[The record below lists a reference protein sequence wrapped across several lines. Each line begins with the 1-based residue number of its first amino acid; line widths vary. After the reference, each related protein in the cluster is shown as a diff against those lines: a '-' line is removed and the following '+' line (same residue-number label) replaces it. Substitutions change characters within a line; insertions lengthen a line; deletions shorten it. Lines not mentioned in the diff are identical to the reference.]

1 VYHTLKDPKETTDL
15 AGKPGVPTQKQ
26 FQAAVLRSRRID
38 PLAKR
43 PYDNALV
50 PAVTGIATRPGLMR
64 REYLGNFDWVPQ
76 FGNRTPSEHKIVN
89 GLDATPGAQQFAGYL
104 RIPKNGVYRFDLTAN
119 GKAVVRLHDALLID
133 ADSQYTAGSKA
144 LSGKIA
150 LQAGLHPLRINFLA
164 PPNAAVVS
172 LEWQV
177 PSGQMKTIPNVQFCV
192 KKGT

>member
-1 VYHTLKDPKETTDL
+1 
-15 AGKPGVPTQKQ
+15 
-26 FQAAVLRSRRID
+26 
-38 PLAKR
+38 
-43 PYDNALV
+43 
-50 PAVTGIATRPGLMR
+50 MR

-76 FGNRTPSEHKIVN
+76 FGNRTPSERKIVN

-164 PPNAAVVS
+164 PPYAAVVS

-177 PSGQMKTIPNVQFCV
+177 PGGQMKTIPNAQFCV